1 MSPVL
6 RAVLL
11 GALAALPLV
20 LGAWMALGGH
30 LSNRVVGLMAA
41 FGAGALI
48 SAIAFELVLEAFE
61 HRGPAGIAPPLAL
74 GAVVYFL
81 GSEYLERRRRTG
93 RSGARG
99 LALLMG
105 AMLDGIPESFI
116 LGLSIAEGGGLSL
129 PFLMAV
135 VVSNLP
141 EGMASAA
148 ELKEDPQYTAGRI
161 LHLWGLV
168 MCVSAGLAGFGAFVG
183 ARKTMTGAAA
193 QAFAAGALL
202 TMLIDDLVPEARE
215 RGGLGA
221 GLAAVFGFAVAFALH
236 QLSA

>member
-1 MSPVL
+1 MSSVVL
-6 RAVLL
+6 AVLL
-11 GALAALPLV
+11 GTISALPLV
-20 LGAWMALGGH
+20 LGAWIALRWH
-30 LSNRVVGLMAA
+30 LSNRVVGLIAA

-61 HRGPAGIAPPLAL
+61 HRGPAGLAPPLAL

-81 GSEYLERRRRTG
+81 GSVYLERRRQTG
-93 RSGARG
+93 RSGGRG

-105 AMLDGIPESFI
+105 ALLDGIPEAFI
-116 LGLSIAEGGGLSL
+116 LGIAIAAGGGLSL
-129 PFLMAV
+129 PFFMAV

-148 ELKEDPQYTAGRI
+148 ALKEDPRYTAGRI
-161 LHLWGLV
+161 LRMWGLV
-168 MCVSAGLAGFGAFVG
+168 MGVSAGVAGFGGFVG
-183 ARKTMTGAAA
+183 TLRTMTGAAA

-202 TMLIDDLVPEARE
+202 TMLIDDLGPEARE

-236 QLSA
+236 KLSA